1 MPLLINTPHSL
12 KYILLNVLA
21 YTRFHIW
28 DSVWRIKSANIRAI
42 WKGSR
47 LRVSVSI
54 YHRTHRRKAAIHL
67 EANLSAATPQSMLP
81 TESCSIFSCLHCR
94 ISMSDAWC
102 NRSVRIH
109 LLQTQTHPQLSGGF
123 ISYSRSCCV
132 FFWLMSEA
140 SWNNMFWFWK
150 QIFFFFSYITRWL
163 IRDKWSSLWHPT
175 NWVRAF
181 QHRGFYSGKFKTRA
195 MSLWR
200 GSKGLLKLTLSW
212 GSREIA
218 TKKLQE
224 QSHSVDSGSA
234 F

>member
-1 MPLLINTPHSL
+1 MKGVAFKSL
-12 KYILLNVLA
+12 CGNIPSDSPTEGCYTSGGKSLHGYTSVDASNRVVFYI
-21 YTRFHIW
+21 
-28 DSVWRIKSANIRAI
+28 
-42 WKGSR
+42 
-47 LRVSVSI
+47 
-54 YHRTHRRKAAIHL
+54 
-67 EANLSAATPQSMLP
+67 QLP
-81 TESCSIFSCLHCR
+81 TL
-94 ISMSDAWC
+94 SDQYERCVMQPFCKDTFITDTNTSSAI
-102 NRSVRIH
+102 RRIH
-109 LLQTQTHPQLSGGF
+109 QLLQIML
-123 ISYSRSCCV
+123 R

-175 NWVRAF
+175 NWARAF